1 MKKRFIN
8 LFLGVLGGVVLV
20 IGQSHAGAAQETED
34 TKGKSVK
41 QAEDKIL
48 VKAQKLDVNQNGVL
62 DREEIDAKK
71 AKLGILAGFA
81 EKVADQNKDGI
92 ITIKEYA
99 DVQIDEIR
107 KSDKNKDGFIDDGEE
122 KERKKELFKMVFRN

>member
-1 MKKRFIN
+1 M
-8 LFLGVLGGVVLV
+8 